1 MAKASKSTQSF
12 VKVDKIK
19 KGVVILKGGGMRV
32 LIKCSSINFS
42 LKSEGEQDALVYQFQ
57 NFLNA
62 LDFYIQVCVDSRFLN
77 IDDYI
82 AMLQVKEEQ
91 QENDLLRIQTT
102 EYINFIKDFV
112 GSANI
117 VSTDFYV
124 VVPLNTSDVIG
135 VTGGGKSSSGGIFSV
150 LNTFLPKKET
160 KQDQEAGSEQRFDHY
175 RNQLSQRVEFIKTG
189 LHRMGITTR
198 TMTTE
203 ELIMLFWNL
212 YNPQNLQKRTILKSV
227 FEKFQVD

>member
-1 MAKASKSTQSF
+1 MT
-12 VKVDKIK
+12 
-19 KGVVILKGGGMRV
+19 L
-32 LIKCSSINFS
+32 LS
-42 LKSEGEQDALVYQFQ
+42 L
-57 NFLNA
+57 
-62 LDFYIQVCVDSRFLN
+62 
-77 IDDYI
+77 
-82 AMLQVKEEQ
+82 
-91 QENDLLRIQTT
+91 
-102 EYINFIKDFV
+102 
-112 GSANI
+112 
-117 VSTDFYV
+117 
-124 VVPLNTSDVIG
+124 
-135 VTGGGKSSSGGIFSV
+135 SSSCKLPLMKLSIKIIII
-150 LNTFLPKKET
+150 PKKET